1 MDFYSIHSSIYRKSL
16 NVKLNSKI
24 FKNCVRIS
32 SIFPESLPWQ
42 MVQETK
48 KKNKRERETKKN
60 LKKNSVFPPSR
71 KERKKNTWVRG

>member
-1 MDFYSIHSSIYRKSL
+1 
-16 NVKLNSKI
+16 
-24 FKNCVRIS
+24 
-32 SIFPESLPWQ
+32 